1 MRPEAGMAG
10 ALGSMQR
17 YRCRATQGHIM
28 DLLTLYH
35 LRDHLADEKFR
46 LELSALTEDEPAH
59 QHRLDQWMHRIDILL
74 ADVRGEVVAQELP
87 GARSTVT
94 TQEFEAHVHG
104 VLKAYAALDAM
115 HAGEVRGTA

>member
-1 MRPEAGMAG
+1 MAG

-46 LELSALTEDEPAH
+46 LELSALTEDDPAH

-94 TQEFEAHVHG
+94 AQEFEAHVHG
-104 VLKAYAALDAM
+104 VLKAYAALDAL
-115 HAGEVRGTA
+115 HAGEVRRGA

>member
-1 MRPEAGMAG
+1 LHATRGRDGRRIRQYA
-10 ALGSMQR
+10 ALSVPR
-17 YRCRATQGHIM
+17 DTGHIM

-46 LELSALTEDEPAH
+46 LELSALTEDDPAH
-59 QHRLDQWMHRIDILL
+59 QHRLEQWMHRIDILL

-94 TQEFEAHVHG
+94 AQEFETRVHG
-104 VLKAYAALDAM
+104 VLKAYAALDAI
-115 HAGEVRGTA
+115 HTQTEDQL